1 MSKPILLLACHI
13 FLGSISCAAAAPLD
27 SPGTIYIDGLPCN
40 QACQEYMAWSREA
53 SGRDPGARAQSG
65 AAQAVAP
72 KVRNVTRLAPHKP
85 APKPVAMQ
93 PSPKRAPQMAAKE
106 SIQTPSIPA
115 ATMGSDKTA
124 NKPETKPAPVET
136 TLVPTPSLDPR
147 AEPADTP
154 PAQVAT
160 VPPAQEPEVSVPSPV
175 LDSAKPTTPSAAAV
189 ATNPPETNTAA
200 LGSPNA
206 EQAVAI
212 LLVREEIKSLTELSN
227 KTVAIDGLQ
236 AAEIPNIKTAIMKS
250 GAKDVRISEDEKLAL
265 DRVMN
270 GEVPA
275 GVISVVSPEEAAQW
289 TGVPGYTVLR
299 LPLQRTT
306 RSPG

>member
-1 MSKPILLLACHI
+1 
-13 FLGSISCAAAAPLD
+13 
-27 SPGTIYIDGLPCN
+27 
-40 QACQEYMAWSREA
+40 
-53 SGRDPGARAQSG
+53 
-65 AAQAVAP
+65 
-72 KVRNVTRLAPHKP
+72 
-85 APKPVAMQ
+85 
-93 PSPKRAPQMAAKE
+93 
-106 SIQTPSIPA
+106 
-115 ATMGSDKTA
+115 
-124 NKPETKPAPVET
+124 
-136 TLVPTPSLDPR
+136 
-147 AEPADTP
+147 
-154 PAQVAT
+154 
-160 VPPAQEPEVSVPSPV
+160 VPSPV

-275 GVISVVSPEEAAQW
+275 GVISVVSPEESAQW

-299 LPLQRTT
+299 LPLQRTKG
-306 RSPG
+306 SPG